1 MIHVSLI
8 TPEKVQYQ
16 ADADSVS
23 LPTSMGQIQV
33 LNNHVPLVAILAPGE
48 VKIHTGG
55 ETIVLAVS
63 QGYIEVRPGNQVVI
77 LANTAEHASEIDVDR
92 AEAAKARARDLF
104 KGKVMS
110 DEEYAT
116 VMGALEKEFTR
127 VRIGRKHV
135 SHRRPVTGQ

>member
-48 VKIHTGG
+48 VKIQKGG
-55 ETIVLAVS
+55 ETVVLAVS

-77 LANTAEHASEIDVDR
+77 LANTAEHAEEIDVDR
-92 AEAAKARARDLF
+92 AEAAKTRARDLF
-104 KGKVMS
+104 KGS
-110 DEEYAT
+110 ITSEEQYAT
-116 VMGALEKEFTR
+116 VMAALEKEFAR
-127 VRIGRKHV
+127 VRVARKHV
-135 SHRRPVTGQ
+135 SHKRQSLGQ